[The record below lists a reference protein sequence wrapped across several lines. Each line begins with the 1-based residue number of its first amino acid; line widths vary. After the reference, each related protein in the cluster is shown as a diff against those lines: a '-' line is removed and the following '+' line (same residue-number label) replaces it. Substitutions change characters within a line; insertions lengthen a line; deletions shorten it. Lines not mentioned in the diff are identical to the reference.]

1 MRYRKL
7 AVVLAIVIAFGVIGS
22 LAGPRWTPQPLDR
35 TIVPQ
40 TPDVSIGSDAVT
52 DPVGSYE
59 IAQTTF
65 DVQLDGAT
73 VKATLTYPVDAPGER
88 PGVVYMHGAGTGSN
102 TDFHDEATA
111 LASAGVYV
119 LVPAKRMD
127 TYSTS
132 SRNYPAMAEDYLASW
147 RILRDWPGVDPNS
160 VGVYGESEGAW
171 IAPIAAV
178 KEPGVAFVILVSA
191 PIVPPRQQVAFATNS
206 YLHNVGVP
214 DALLRAIPRGL
225 GADVPGGG
233 FDYVDFDPTPWQR
246 QLTQPVL
253 MIYGTDDEAMPTV
266 QGPLTLID
274 DMAHAGN
281 EQYTVRYFEGA
292 NHGIRVD
299 GHLADHLVDVLA
311 RWTQG
316 LPDTA
321 IAQPRIAGA
330 QPQQTYRAAPVD
342 QPRWYANGDML
353 VITLVGSLLLVLV
366 GPVVWAVSRTVRRP
380 TRRLPPPLAR
390 LSAALA
396 LSTVAILVVFAAYV
410 AYVAELA
417 FNYRTDDLVVNGG
430 WILLHALGILSV
442 AIGVRSVAM
451 VWNARRTIGR
461 GVFSVGSATIWW
473 SAHLGSAA
481 LLLIAAYWGVFP
493 TVL

>member
-1 MRYRKL
+1 
-7 AVVLAIVIAFGVIGS
+7 VVLVIVIAFGIIGT

-40 TPDVSIGSDAVT
+40 TSDVAIGSDAVT
-52 DPVGSYE
+52 DPVGTYE
-59 IAQTTF
+59 IDQKTF
-65 DVQLDGAT
+65 DVELDGT
-73 VKATLTYPVDAPGER
+73 TIKATLTYPVDAPGER
-88 PGVVYMHGAGTGSN
+88 PGVLYMHGAGTGSN
-102 TDFHDEATA
+102 EDFHEEATA
-111 LASAGVYV
+111 LASSGVYV

-132 SRNYPAMAEDYLASW
+132 SRNYPAMAEDYLVSW
-147 RILRDWPGVDPNS
+147 RILRDWSGVDPTQ

-214 DALLRAIPRGL
+214 QALLRAIPRGL

-233 FDYVDFDPTPWQR
+233 FEYVDFDPTPWQR

-253 MIYGTDDEAMPTV
+253 MIYGTDDEAMPTI
-266 QGPLTLID
+266 QGPLTLMD

-281 EQYTVRYFEGA
+281 EQYTVRYFKGA

-316 LPDTA
+316 LPKTA
-321 IAQPRIAGA
+321 FAQPRIAGD
-330 QPQQTYRAAPVD
+330 QPEQTYRAAPVD
-342 QPRWYANGDML
+342 HPRWFANGDML
-353 VITLVGSLLLVLV
+353 VITLLASLALVLL
-366 GPVVWAVSRTVRRP
+366 GPAVWAVSRLVRRP
-380 TRRLPPPLAR
+380 TRALPPPLAR
-390 LSAALA
+390 MSAALA
-396 LSTVAILVVFAAYV
+396 LSTVAILVIFGAYV
-410 AYVAELA
+410 GYVAELA
-417 FNYRTDDLVVNGG
+417 FNYRTDVLVVNGG
-430 WILLHALGILSV
+430 WILLHALGIFSV
-442 AIGVRSVAM
+442 AIGVRSVAAL
-451 VWNARRTIGR
+451 WNAWRTIGR
-461 GVFSVGSATIWW
+461 GMLSAGGATIWW
-473 SAHLGSAA
+473 ASHIGSAA

-493 TVL
+493 AIW